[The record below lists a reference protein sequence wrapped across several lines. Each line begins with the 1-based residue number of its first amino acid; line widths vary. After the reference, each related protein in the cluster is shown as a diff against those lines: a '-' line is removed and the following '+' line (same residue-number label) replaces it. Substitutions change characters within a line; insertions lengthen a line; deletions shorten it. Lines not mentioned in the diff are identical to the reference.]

1 MSKSKLKAL
10 SDILGIDNRFTKITK
25 KIKQYN
31 NVKRNMTLI
40 EDTNFMCDLVT
51 LPTTK
56 KGFRLLL
63 TVTDLANDDFD
74 MEPLKNKTPQDI
86 VKAFKIIEKRQYLGM
101 PMNLT
106 TDNGTEFKGQFE
118 KYLDDNDVYH
128 RVTMP
133 YRHIQTANIENLN
146 RQIVRLLF
154 GYMNK
159 KEISSGRDYN
169 EWTDVIDTIRVELNK
184 LRHKDLPKFNTDDYP
199 LIEPPTKKPEFEI
212 GQLVYHK
219 LFYPKDAL
227 GKKASTSQFREGDIR
242 WSTESRPIENIFV
255 KVDEPTFR
263 YQLKGMNYVSF
274 YPNELMLS
282 KETDEKINVKKI
294 IGKKKVGKTVHYQV
308 WFQGDLKKNAV
319 WLPKTQLLEDG
330 LNDYIDDFE
339 ANG

>member
-1 MSKSKLKAL
+1 MSKLKAL
-10 SDILGIDNRFTKITK
+10 SDMLGIDNRFTKVTK

-56 KGFRLLL
+56 KGFKLLL
-63 TVTDLANDDFD
+63 TVCDLANDDFD
-74 MEPLKNKTPQDI
+74 MEPLKNKTPEEI
-86 VKAFKIIEKRQYLGM
+86 VKAFKVIEKRKYLGM

-106 TDNGTEFKGQFE
+106 SDNGTEFKGAFE

-133 YRHIQTANIENLN
+133 YRHTQTANIENLN

-159 KEISSGRDYN
+159 KEVETGRDYN
-169 EWTDVIDTIRVELNK
+169 EWTDVVDTIRVELNK
-184 LRHKDLPKFNTDDYP
+184 IRHKDLPKFNTDNYP
-199 LIEPPTKKPEFEI
+199 SIEPPTKKPEFEI
-212 GQLVYHK
+212 GQLVHHK
-219 LFYPKDAL
+219 LFYPKNAL
-227 GKKASTSQFREGDIR
+227 GQKQSTAQFREGDYR
-242 WSTESRPIENIFV
+242 WSSDSRPIENIFV
-255 KVDEPTFR
+255 KSDEPMFR

-282 KETDEKINVKKI
+282 NEKDEKINVKKI
-294 IGKKKVGKTVHYQV
+294 IGKKKVGKSIHYHV

-319 WLPKTQLLEDG
+319 WLPKSQLLEDG
-330 LNDYIDDFE
+330 LDNYIDDYE
-339 ANG
+339 KNG